1 MVGGKPHGI
10 RAAKVKR
17 FLGGGGFCAQGKPW
31 VLAQGVLISSLW
43 RRWASE
49 QAREGV
55 VKAYRAAA

>member
-17 FLGGGGFCAQGKPW
+17 FLGGGGFCAQGLW

-43 RRWASE
+43 RRWTSE
-49 QAREGV
+49 QAREGG
-55 VKAYRAAA
+55 VKAYWAVV